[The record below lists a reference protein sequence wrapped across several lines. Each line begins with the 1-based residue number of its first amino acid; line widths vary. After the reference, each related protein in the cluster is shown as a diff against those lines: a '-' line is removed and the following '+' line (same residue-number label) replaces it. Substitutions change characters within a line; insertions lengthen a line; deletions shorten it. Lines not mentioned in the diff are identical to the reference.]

1 MEYSKTGLQ
10 LTESF
15 ESCRL
20 SAYQDSGGKWTIGW
34 GTTYYPNGKP
44 VQCGDTITQLQADS
58 YIIQKYDDISYF
70 LNRLLLVPVT
80 QQEFDALCDFIYN
93 VGTEN
98 FAHSSLLRYINSSNF
113 TEAANEFDKWDHV
126 NGSVVAGLLRRR
138 QAETQEFNS

>member
-44 VQCGDTITQLQADS
+44 VQRGDTITQLQADS

-70 LNRLLLVPVT
+70 LNRLLLVSVT

-126 NGSVVAGLLRRR
+126 NGKEVAGLLRRR
-138 QAETQEFNS
+138 QAETQEFDS